1 MEGWKRDL
9 EHGVIMRLRGA
20 PVPWSIIGSIPVILP
35 PVGQP
40 RQIFGSLISFSP
52 PVSNWSD
59 VLLVILL
66 AIRERRKP
74 QTAI

>member
-1 MEGWKRDL
+1 
-9 EHGVIMRLRGA
+9 MRLIGA

-40 RQIFGSLISFSP
+40 GQILGSLISFSP